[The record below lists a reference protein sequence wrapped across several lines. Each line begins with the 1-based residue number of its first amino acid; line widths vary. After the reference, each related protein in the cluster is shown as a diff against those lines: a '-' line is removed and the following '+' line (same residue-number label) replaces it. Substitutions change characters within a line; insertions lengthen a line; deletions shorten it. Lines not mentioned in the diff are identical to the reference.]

1 MRLGILAVLAAALV
15 AVAGCAGD
23 DAPQSDVPLKI
34 GLLLDFSGSPQA
46 SADRQRGFE
55 LAIAQVNDNGGVL
68 ARPVESVAA
77 DAPRDLDVALASA
90 RRLLDAEGVHAIVG
104 PNSSAASLPIAEQLT
119 GPAGI
124 PTISPSA
131 TAPILADAADEDF
144 FFRTTLS
151 DSAQG
156 PVLAQL
162 ARDRGFSNVG
172 LTYRDDPYGQGLA
185 AVFEAAW
192 TGTLVS
198 VSIDIEETSYLTALQ
213 ETASAGAEALVVIDF
228 GTAAQGIVQQAL
240 DAGLYDQFLF
250 GDAAKRV
257 RIVEEI
263 GGEHLGG
270 MYGTAGAPPPLSKVG
285 EEWNAAFVEKYG
297 ELPLLTY
304 VKETYDAALAIMLA
318 AEAAGSIDGAS
329 IRDQLRPIA
338 RPPGETVHATPQGV
352 ADALRLIRE
361 GKEINL
367 EGAGGTLDWDAKGE
381 LRHGHVGIWRFTPDE
396 RIEEVETL
404 EVEH

>member
-1 MRLGILAVLAAALV
+1 M
-15 AVAGCAGD
+15 
-23 DAPQSDVPLKI
+23 
-34 GLLLDFSGSPQA
+34 
-46 SADRQRGFE
+46 
-55 LAIAQVNDNGGVL
+55 
-68 ARPVESVAA
+68 
-77 DAPRDLDVALASA
+77 
-90 RRLLDAEGVHAIVG
+90 
-104 PNSSAASLPIAEQLT
+104 
-119 GPAGI
+119 
-124 PTISPSA
+124 
-131 TAPILADAADEDF
+131 
-144 FFRTTLS
+144 
-151 DSAQG
+151 
-156 PVLAQL
+156 LAQL

-185 AVFEAAW
+185 AAFETAW

-213 ETASAGAEALVVIDF
+213 ETTSNGAKALVVIDF

-270 MYGTAGAPPPLSKVG
+270 MYGTAGAPPPLSEVG
-285 EEWNAAFVEKYG
+285 EEWNAAFVEKHG

-318 AEAAGSIDGAS
+318 AEAAGSVDGTA

-404 EVEH
+404 EVGL